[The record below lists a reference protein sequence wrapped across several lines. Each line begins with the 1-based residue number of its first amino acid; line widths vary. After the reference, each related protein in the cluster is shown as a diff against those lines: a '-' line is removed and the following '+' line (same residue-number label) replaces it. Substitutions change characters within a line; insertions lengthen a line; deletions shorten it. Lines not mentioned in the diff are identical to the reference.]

1 MNCKRCGEVVKED
14 EKYCPHCGA
23 ESDTLFEEK
32 SRKSIVPG
40 FRTNKRWKKILAI
53 LGYVCFAFVLLAMLS
68 PYDYGNE
75 RDRIIQS
82 ISGIISVIILVGI
95 PFVLATNFMGIRYK
109 LPFFKKRKI
118 LHTILGSFLVYML
131 IGTMLLGVDAL
142 ANGFYSE
149 EYFNDIEIAEEKQA
163 AAEKAAAEKAAAE
176 KAAAE
181 KAAAE
186 KAAKEKAAKEKV
198 AKEKAAKEKAAKE
211 KAAKEKAAK
220 EKAAEEKAAKE
231 KAAKEE
237 SQQEKSKEDEYTIEE
252 YVAECTFVELEM
264 LARNPEKYVG
274 QHIMVEGRLSLTTI
288 FDYSLLELEAWT
300 PYALEIEYDGIAYD
314 RNYKEVGNI
323 ISGDYGYVAGEFLGD
338 KTIRAAIVFIK

>member
-23 ESDTLFEEK
+23 ESDTQFEEK

-53 LGYVCFAFVLLAMLS
+53 LGYVCFAFVLLAVSS

-118 LHTILGSFLVYML
+118 LHTIFGSFLVYML

-163 AAEKAAAEKAAAE
+163 AE
-176 KAAAE
+176 
-181 KAAAE
+181 
-186 KAAKEKAAKEKV
+186 
-198 AKEKAAKEKAAKE
+198 
-211 KAAKEKAAK
+211 
-220 EKAAEEKAAKE
+220 EKAAEEKCC
-231 KAAKEE
+231 
-237 SQQEKSKEDEYTIEE
+237 SSNYLRLH
-252 YVAECTFVELEM
+252 VALYLQPFS
-264 LARNPEKYVG
+264 
-274 QHIMVEGRLSLTTI
+274 RLS
-288 FDYSLLELEAWT
+288 
-300 PYALEIEYDGIAYD
+300 
-314 RNYKEVGNI
+314 
-323 ISGDYGYVAGEFLGD
+323 
-338 KTIRAAIVFIK
+338 

>member
-23 ESDTLFEEK
+23 ESDTQFEEK

-53 LGYVCFAFVLLAMLS
+53 LGYVCFAFVLLAVSS

-118 LHTILGSFLVYML
+118 LHTIFGSFLVYML

-163 AAEKAAAEKAAAE
+163 AEEKAAEEKAE
-176 KAAAE
+176 
-181 KAAAE
+181 
-186 KAAKEKAAKEKV
+186 
-198 AKEKAAKEKAAKE
+198 KEKAAKEKAAKE
-211 KAAKEKAAK
+211 KAEKEKATK
-220 EKAAEEKAAKE
+220 EQETKNEDKTANR
-231 KAAKEE
+231 
-237 SQQEKSKEDEYTIEE
+237 QQSKDEYTIDDFLES
-252 YVAECTFVELEM
+252 CTVVEMEA
-264 LARNPEKYVG
+264 LARNPEKYIG
-274 QHIMVEGRLSLTTI
+274 KNIIVEGDFFVMLDTI
-288 FDYSLLELEAWT
+288 YIDDWASGAGYFEVIYN
-300 PYALEIEYDGIAYD
+300 GVAYD
-314 RNYKEVGNI
+314 ENFNEVGNVI
-323 ISGDYGYVAGEFLGD
+323 NSDSGYVAGEFLGD
-338 KTIRAAIVFIK
+338 KTIKASIVIVR

>member
-23 ESDTLFEEK
+23 ESDTQFEEK

-53 LGYVCFAFVLLAMLS
+53 LGYVCFAFVLLAVSS

-118 LHTILGSFLVYML
+118 LHTIFGSFLVYML

-163 AAEKAAAEKAAAE
+163 AEEKAAEEKAE
-176 KAAAE
+176 
-181 KAAAE
+181 
-186 KAAKEKAAKEKV
+186 
-198 AKEKAAKEKAAKE
+198 KEKAAKEKAEKEQLAKEQAAEEKAEKE
-211 KAAKEKAAK
+211 KAAKEKA
-220 EKAAEEKAAKE
+220 EKEKAAKE
-231 KAAKEE
+231 KPAKEKAE
-237 SQQEKSKEDEYTIEE
+237 KEKATKEQETKNEDKTANRQQSKDEYTIDDFLES
-252 YVAECTFVELEM
+252 CTVVEMEA
-264 LARNPEKYVG
+264 LARNPEKYIG
-274 QHIMVEGRLSLTTI
+274 KNIIVEGDFFVMLDTI
-288 FDYSLLELEAWT
+288 YIDDWASGAGYFEVIYN
-300 PYALEIEYDGIAYD
+300 GVAYD
-314 RNYKEVGNI
+314 ENFNEVGNVI
-323 ISGDYGYVAGEFLGD
+323 NSDSGYVAGEFLGD
-338 KTIRAAIVFIK
+338 KTIKASIVIVR

>member
-23 ESDTLFEEK
+23 ESDTQFEEK

-53 LGYVCFAFVLLAMLS
+53 LGYVCFAFVLLAVSS

-118 LHTILGSFLVYML
+118 LHTIFGSFLVYML

-163 AAEKAAAEKAAAE
+163 AED
-176 KAAAE
+176 
-181 KAAAE
+181 
-186 KAAKEKAAKEKV
+186 
-198 AKEKAAKEKAAKE
+198 
-211 KAAKEKAAK
+211 
-220 EKAAEEKAAKE
+220 KAAEEKAEKE
-231 KAAKEE
+231 KATKEQE
-237 SQQEKSKEDEYTIEE
+237 TKNEDKTANRQQSKDEYTIDDFLES
-252 YVAECTFVELEM
+252 CTVVEMEA
-264 LARNPEKYVG
+264 LARNPEKYIG
-274 QHIMVEGRLSLTTI
+274 KNIIVEGDFFVMLDTI
-288 FDYSLLELEAWT
+288 YIDDWASGAGYFEVIYN
-300 PYALEIEYDGIAYD
+300 GVAYD
-314 RNYKEVGNI
+314 ENFNEVGNVI
-323 ISGDYGYVAGEFLGD
+323 NSDSGYVAGEFLGD
-338 KTIRAAIVFIK
+338 KTIKASIVIVR

>member
-23 ESDTLFEEK
+23 ESDTQFEEK

-53 LGYVCFAFVLLAMLS
+53 LGYVCFAFVLLAVSS

-118 LHTILGSFLVYML
+118 LHTIFGSFLVYML

-163 AAEKAAAEKAAAE
+163 AE
-176 KAAAE
+176 
-181 KAAAE
+181 
-186 KAAKEKAAKEKV
+186 
-198 AKEKAAKEKAAKE
+198 
-211 KAAKEKAAK
+211 
-220 EKAAEEKAAKE
+220 EKAAEEKAEKE
-231 KAAKEE
+231 KATKEQE
-237 SQQEKSKEDEYTIEE
+237 TKNEDKTANRQQSKDEYTIDDFLES
-252 YVAECTFVELEM
+252 CTVVEMEA
-264 LARNPEKYVG
+264 LARNPEKYIG
-274 QHIMVEGRLSLTTI
+274 KNIIVEGDFFVMLDTI
-288 FDYSLLELEAWT
+288 YIDDWASGAGYFEVIYN
-300 PYALEIEYDGIAYD
+300 GVAYD
-314 RNYKEVGNI
+314 ENFNEVGNVI
-323 ISGDYGYVAGEFLGD
+323 NSDSGYVAGEFLGD
-338 KTIRAAIVFIK
+338 KTIKASIVIVR